1 MNTKLD
7 NLEGNINSNEINS
20 NDIFKKLNDKKSS
33 EILNSLYKYLNEEI
47 PEMLNQKYLDTM
59 EKISNNINDFILK
72 KTHAFAKL
80 WNIQFANDKNAF
92 MEITDCY
99 ESLICKSLYNLIMNL
114 EKPELFEK
122 NDKLLN
128 KFSFLTLKHLDVNF
142 EIDEFELSTKLK
154 GIIIII

>member
-1 MNTKLD
+1 MNTNLD
-7 NLEGNINSNEINS
+7 NLEGIINS
-20 NDIFKKLNDKKSS
+20 NDTNANDIFRKLNDKKST

-47 PEMLNQKYLDTM
+47 PEMLNQKYLDSM

-72 KTHAFAKL
+72 KTHAFAKI

-92 MEITDCY
+92 VEITDCY
-99 ESLICKSLYNLIMNL
+99 ESLICKSLYNLIMSL
-114 EKPELFEK
+114 EKPEQYEK

-142 EIDEFELSTKLK
+142 DIDEFDLSSKLK
-154 GIIIII
+154 GIIN